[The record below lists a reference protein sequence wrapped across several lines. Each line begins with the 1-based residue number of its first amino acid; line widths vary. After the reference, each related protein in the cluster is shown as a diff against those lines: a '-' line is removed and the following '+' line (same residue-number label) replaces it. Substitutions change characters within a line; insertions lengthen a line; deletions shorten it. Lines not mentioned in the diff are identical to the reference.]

1 VLLIKNIP
9 FANVVASGVA
19 TVSLPIGMTY
29 NRIFLILGGGAFT
42 KAMLTDFKVKLNGTV
57 ISNTTG
63 AKLDTV
69 NTYRGLGVTATVLVL
84 DFTEPKAKTYP
95 EQYVGDINTA
105 KGVSSLNLEVT
116 IAGATTPSLD
126 SYSELGRP
134 QELGVIAK
142 LLSFTQAFAAA
153 GKIPIKLIDIANKGA
168 IVKRVHF
175 THTGAITALEV
186 KKNGI
191 VIFDNIPTAVNTAH
205 QLDYGHVAQANCYTY
220 DPCVD
225 NNYSQALTTADMISL
240 EFNPTF
246 SGADTVTALLEV
258 LDVLGNM

>member
-1 VLLIKNIP
+1 MLLIKNIP
-9 FANVVASGVA
+9 FANVVATGTA

-29 NRIFLILGGGAFT
+29 NRIILALGGTFT
-42 KAMLTDFKVKLNGTV
+42 KAMITDYKVKLNGKV
-57 ISNTTG
+57 IFNTTG
-63 AKLDTV
+63 SRMDTM
-69 NTYRGLGVTATVLVL
+69 NTYKGLGVAAGFLTIDA
-84 DFTEPKAKTYP
+84 TEPKAKTFQ

-105 KGVSSLNLEVT
+105 KAVSSLTLEVT
-116 IAGATTPSLD
+116 ISGATAPTLD

-134 QELGVIAK
+134 QPLGVIAK
-142 LLSFTQAFAAA
+142 LLTFTQAFAAA
-153 GKIPIKLIDIANKGA
+153 GKIPFKLIDIANKGA

-175 THTGAITALEV
+175 FHGGFLTNLEV

-191 VIFDNIPTAVNTAH
+191 VIFDNIPTAVNTQH
-205 QLDYGHVAQANCYTY
+205 QLDYGKTAQANVFTY

-225 NNYSQALTTADMISL
+225 NNYSQALTTADMVSL

-246 SGADTVTALLEV
+246 SAADTVTALLEV